1 MTAAEV
7 EALRLAPDP
16 AVPGRDLLLDRE
28 EMTRRLSR
36 LLSANGR
43 PARIDRCARG
53 RVKYRVGHSLRV
65 VYELRVDGAP
75 RLVASRTFAAELCER
90 VYARAL
96 ETARPV
102 DALRPV
108 AEDPELGA
116 VFWTFP
122 NDRKLTTLPAL
133 APATDTVSRLLG
145 RPVAGTVLAAYAP
158 EHSATAACRDAAGRP
173 VAYAKVFADNEDLE
187 AARRAHAAVYELLG
201 PAQAAL
207 RVPAVLAFSAP
218 DRMLIVEALDGR
230 RFDTLFGPERLEA
243 TRRLGA
249 ALGTLHSLPPPAGL
263 RPFVRLAPERQPRA
277 AELIARARPD
287 VAAAAESLAEELRAD
302 PPPPVAPVCLHGDV
316 HLKNALL
323 QGRRIALIDLDQVG
337 LGPPAA
343 DLGSALAGL
352 RYHALLAD
360 DGARGARLRQA
371 LLDGYASQRE
381 PPDASALRW
390 HVAAALLSERALRAV
405 SRIRPDVLVRLGAVL
420 SEARAVL
427 RGEGR

>member
-1 MTAAEV
+1 
-7 EALRLAPDP
+7 
-16 AVPGRDLLLDRE
+16 
-28 EMTRRLSR
+28 
-36 LLSANGR
+36 
-43 PARIDRCARG
+43 
-53 RVKYRVGHSLRV
+53 
-65 VYELRVDGAP
+65 
-75 RLVASRTFAAELCER
+75 
-90 VYARAL
+90 
-96 ETARPV
+96 
-102 DALRPV
+102 
-108 AEDPELGA
+108 
-116 VFWTFP
+116 
-122 NDRKLTTLPAL
+122 
-133 APATDTVSRLLG
+133 
-145 RPVAGTVLAAYAP
+145 
-158 EHSATAACRDAAGRP
+158 
-173 VAYAKVFADNEDLE
+173 
-187 AARRAHAAVYELLG
+187 
-201 PAQAAL
+201 
-207 RVPAVLAFSAP
+207 
-218 DRMLIVEALDGR
+218 MLMVEALDGR

-263 RPFVRLAPERQPRA
+263 RPFVRLAPERQLRA

-352 RYHALLAD
+352 RYHALLVD